1 MRSDGSDTARQMP
14 KLLLSQLFP
23 DYLNVTICLERKTSV
38 WKIDDGY
45 ISAVLQGSHQ
55 HIIWS
60 TQPRL
65 DSYPQAPW
73 TLKLISPLPH
83 GYHQPAQ
90 QEQVHPPHSHSIKNK
105 ESLVLY
111 HCFYFGII
119 SPFLFPPWYE
129 LFIYNLSGISCCW
142 SCSISIDLSH
152 LSHSWVITL
161 QLAFVLK
168 YPFFHYLTRYVHND
182 VTGSLQ

>member
-1 MRSDGSDTARQMP
+1 MP

-23 DYLNVTICLERKTSV
+23 DYLNVTICLGKKDQCMKNWWWLYFCRASGLTSTYHLV
-38 WKIDDGY
+38 NTAKVGFIPSGTLDTK
-45 ISAVLQGSHQ
+45 A
-55 HIIWS
+55 HIPTPTWLSPASS
-60 TQPRL
+60 TG
-65 DSYPQAPW
+65 AG
-73 TLKLISPLPH
+73 TSPSFPLHKKFPL
-83 GYHQPAQ
+83 
-90 QEQVHPPHSHSIKNK
+90 
-105 ESLVLY
+105 LVLY

-129 LFIYNLSGISCCW
+129 LFIYLLSGISCCW

-161 QLAFVLK
+161 QLALVLK